1 MKRALIAGSFDPVTA
16 GHMDI
21 IKRAL
26 EIFDEVHAVIFINS
40 EKKYMFTLDNRIAML
55 EEACKGLENLKTG
68 CCDGLL
74 ADYMKKNGISA
85 VVKGVRNSSDYT
97 YEHEMALINRSL
109 WEGAETVF
117 LPAKQEYRHIS
128 SAMVRELIKYGRD
141 ISMFVPSGVGE
152 YIASLNR

>member
-26 EIFDEVHAVIFINS
+26 ELFDEVHAVIFINS

-55 EEACKGLENLKTG
+55 EEACKGLENVKTG
-68 CCDGLL
+68 CCGGLL

>member
-55 EEACKGLENLKTG
+55 EEACKGLENVKTG

-152 YIASLNR
+152 HIASLNR